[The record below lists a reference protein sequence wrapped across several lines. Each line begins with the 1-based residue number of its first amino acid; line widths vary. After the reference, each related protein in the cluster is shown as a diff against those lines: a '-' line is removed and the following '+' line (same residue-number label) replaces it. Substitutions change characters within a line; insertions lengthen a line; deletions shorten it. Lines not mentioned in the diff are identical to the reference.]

1 MELLTLS
8 TIYNQYFSIKYN
20 KSDITNNNNIT
31 NLITNQMRMIVLK
44 IFEEIRLHTVKLSHA
59 VYNCL

>member
-44 IFEEIRLHTVKLSHA
+44 IFEEIRLYTVKLSHA
-59 VYNCL
+59 VYNRL

>member
-59 VYNCL
+59 VYNRL

>member
-44 IFEEIRLHTVKLSHA
+44 IFEEIRLHTVKLSHT
-59 VYNCL
+59 VYNRL